1 MDDVIDNAQKSFW
14 KAPWGISFFFAHKTP
29 VTFSLFSEK
38 FSTLG
43 QETCQIYTQAN
54 EPHTN
59 PEEIILEA
67 TGDTSPGSVNTAV
80 GSPQSVYLILVK
92 EKHSV

>member
-1 MDDVIDNAQKSFW
+1 MIDNARKSFW
-14 KAPWGISFFFAHKTP
+14 KAPWGISFFFAHKIT
-29 VTFSLFSEK
+29 VTFSLSSEN

-43 QETCQIYTQAN
+43 QETCQIYTQPN

-67 TGDTSPGSVNTAV
+67 TRDKSPGSVNTAG

-92 EKHSV
+92 EKNSV